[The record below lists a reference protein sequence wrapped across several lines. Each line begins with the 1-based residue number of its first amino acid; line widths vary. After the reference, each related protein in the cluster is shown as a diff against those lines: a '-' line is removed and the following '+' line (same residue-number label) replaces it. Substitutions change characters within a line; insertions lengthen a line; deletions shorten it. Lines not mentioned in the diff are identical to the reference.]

1 MNKIKIIID
10 STSDL
15 RKEEIEKYDLEVA
28 PLYVSFPEK
37 TFMDGVDLTTPKLYS
52 AVEQYGVLPKTA
64 ARNPEFFV
72 ELFQKYIDEDY
83 DILCILISSEFS
95 SMYQSAKIA
104 SQEFD
109 EKRIRVIDSRNLSSG
124 IGLSVLKACKF
135 REEGKGLHEIADILE
150 KEIIPNVRAQFV
162 VENLTFLHKGGRCS
176 STSYYFGKILNIH
189 PEIVVRDGKM
199 SVYRKPRGKMIKAY
213 DELLDMIRGDLPNVD
228 LDHVMITHSLAPV
241 GEQYL
246 YQELSKLIPKESIMI
261 TDAGCVVSSH
271 CGKGTIGILYILKN
285 NSEKE

>member
-1 MNKIKIIID
+1 MNKIKIVTD

-15 RKEEIEKYDLEVA
+15 RPEDIKKFDLEIA
-28 PLYVSFPEK
+28 PLYVSFPDK
-37 TFMDGVDLTTPKLYS
+37 TFIDGVDLNTAKLYS
-52 AVEQYGVLPKTA
+52 LVDQCGVLPKTA

-72 ELFQKYIDEDY
+72 EIFDKYIKEGY

-95 SMYQSAKIA
+95 SMYQAAKIA

-124 IGLSVLKACKF
+124 IGLSVLKACKL
-135 REEGKGLHEIADILE
+135 REEGKGLHEIADYIE
-150 KEIIPNVRAQFV
+150 KAIVPNVRAQFV
-162 VENLTFLHKGGRCS
+162 VESLTYLHKGGRCS
-176 STSYYFGKILNIH
+176 STNYYFGKILNIH

-213 DELLDMIRGDLPNVD
+213 NELLDMIRNDLPNVD
-228 LDHVMITHSLAPV
+228 LDHIMITHSISPI

-246 YQELSKLIPKESIMI
+246 YEELSKIVPKESIMV
-261 TDAGCVVSSH
+261 TEAGCVISSH
-271 CGKGTIGILYILKN
+271 CGRGTIGILYILKDN
-285 NSEKE
+285 TEK